1 MLRMDKVFII
11 RHKVL
16 VGRRSIRSVA
26 REMGISRNTVSKYLE
41 ASEPVRQPSVPRPRP
56 VMDKVAAR
64 IDEILSQW
72 SGRLTSKQRLTGFY
86 AACLDDTRDEAKQFL
101 SRYSGEFP
109 SAAKTLT
116 RHLEECLGCC
126 SERHWKHIRTNN
138 VI

>member
-1 MLRMDKVFII
+1 MDKVFII

-56 VMDKVAAR
+56 AMDKVAAR

-86 AACLDDTRDEAKQFL
+86 AACLDDARDEAKQFL

-116 RHLEECLGCC
+116 RHLEECLAFYCFP
-126 SERHWKHIRTNN
+126 ERHWKHIRTSN